1 MHNGFSLV
9 ELGVVVFMIGIL
21 VAMSTGVVYFLLWQY
36 PESLGKI
43 GYINKSY
50 SSVANDLLLVQYTDK
65 SSLDEE
71 GVRLYYWDTQ
81 DQRFYIK
88 HLSNDKSIN
97 YLIDAQTRSV
107 TNTIDNN
114 VYTAHSLHEPV
125 PLPKSVEVG
134 AVTTTVTLLYTAIMQ
149 DTQIIPTGTIECV
162 TTIAI
167 DTIQACTVYVVPTAQ
182 DFDYTIYYTQDI
194 NGKPYY
200 YTLRTVHTPD
210 VITLTVP
217 SFLKEDPL

>member
-1 MHNGFSLV
+1 
-9 ELGVVVFMIGIL
+9 
-21 VAMSTGVVYFLLWQY
+21 
-36 PESLGKI
+36 
-43 GYINKSY
+43 
-50 SSVANDLLLVQYTDK
+50 LLVQYTDK
-65 SSLDEE
+65 ISLDEE

-107 TNTIDNN
+107 TITIDNN

-134 AVTTTVTLLYTAIMQ
+134 ADTTTVTLLYPAIMQ

-167 DTIQACTVYVVPTAQ
+167 DTIQACTVYVVPTAT
-182 DFDYTIYYTQDI
+182 DFDYTINYIQDI

-200 YTLRTVHTPD
+200 YTLRTVQTPE
-210 VITLTVP
+210 VITPTVP